1 MAKSNNYIVYKHTFP
16 NNKIYIGI
24 TCQKVNNRWRNGKG
38 YKESQYKI
46 VNAINKYG
54 WENIRHEILFE
65 NLSKEIAEKKEIELI
80 KLYKSNNSNFGYNI
94 QNGGKTTGT
103 LCDEIKQ
110 KISKSKKGKLKRE
123 QNPFYGKKYT
133 EKTKKLISEYRK
145 GLKLSEQ
152 TKTKISNSN
161 KIKIVQFNKNNDFL
175 NIWDSAKNAG
185 ETLNICNTSITACC
199 KGKRKTAGKYIWKYY
214 GDVYG

>member
-1 MAKSNNYIVYKHTFP
+1 MAKGNNYIVYKHTFP

-54 WENIRHEILFE
+54 WKNVRHEILFE

-80 KLYKSNNSNFGYNI
+80 KLYKSNDSNFGYNI

-110 KISKSKKGKLKRE
+110 KISNSKKGKFKGE
-123 QNPFYGKKYT
+123 QNSFYGKKHT
-133 EKTKKLISEYRK
+133 EKTKKILSEYRK

-175 NIWDSAKNAG
+175 NIWDSVKNAG
-185 ETLNICNTSITACC
+185 ETLNICNSSITACC